1 MDRVI
6 RRVLAPIVSLREG
19 ESTTVVLMFAYSF
32 LVMTAYNIVKPITR
46 SKFISE
52 LGADNLPWVQLGA
65 GILIGLLMQAYT
77 RGIAAVPRRWA
88 IPVTQ
93 AGCVVLLL
101 AFWLLF
107 EAGVD
112 SASAAFYILGLILG
126 ILLIS
131 QFWTLASDVYDARH
145 AKRVFG
151 FIGGGASLGG
161 ATGAGITA
169 LIVDQV
175 GTDDL
180 LLVAAVVLLFCM
192 GLVTWIVRR
201 EEAAGA
207 SAAAEPEGIGGAE
220 GVRLLGQSK
229 HLQLIAVIIGCAA
242 IGGAIVEQQLNM
254 AAEATFGQDETD
266 GITQLLAQVTVYV
279 SLIGFVI
286 QTVLT
291 SRIHSLL
298 GIGFALLI
306 LPVGLGAMGL
316 VILFNAGIWAPA
328 AARVVDSSLRYT
340 VDKTSREV
348 LFLPLPTAVKYRAK
362 QFIDVTMDRFAKAL
376 GALML
381 LVLIKPW
388 GLALSWQ
395 QLSYASLGMMV
406 LWVVMAQRARREYL
420 ASFRRSIARHEVE
433 AAEIREP
440 HADLQTIELLVE
452 ELAHPDDQRVL
463 YAIELLESLGK
474 RHLVTPLLLYHS
486 SPQVRARTLQSLEA
500 LRPEVAVRWLPTVE
514 RLLADDHPDVRV
526 EAVRAVSAIRGQDA
540 AALMRGFLAQND
552 PRLIVTA
559 AIALLDTDNPS
570 DQAAAEAALQQL
582 ADDPRDV
589 AAPGRLEV
597 ARALGEARRPRL
609 RQMLIPLILDAN
621 VEVARAA
628 VRSAG
633 RESPDRAALFVPPL
647 VSLLRH
653 RHLKEDVRQ
662 VLLGYGNEV
671 VGPLAHFLGDTS
683 EDPWV
688 SPEHSRDAGTPRHT
702 EERRR
707 AGCRALGQRWLSP
720 VPGDHGAR
728 GGASCGAS
736 ADD

>member
-52 LGADNLPWVQLGA
+52 LRADNLPWVQLGA

-229 HLQLIAVIIGCAA
+229 H
-242 IGGAIVEQQLNM
+242 
-254 AAEATFGQDETD
+254 
-266 GITQLLAQVTVYV
+266 
-279 SLIGFVI
+279 
-286 QTVLT
+286 
-291 SRIHSLL
+291 
-298 GIGFALLI
+298 
-306 LPVGLGAMGL
+306 
-316 VILFNAGIWAPA
+316 PA
-328 AARVVDSSLRYT
+328 A
-340 VDKTSREV
+340 
-348 LFLPLPTAVKYRAK
+348 
-362 QFIDVTMDRFAKAL
+362 DR
-376 GALML
+376 
-381 LVLIKPW
+381 
-388 GLALSWQ
+388 
-395 QLSYASLGMMV
+395 QL
-406 LWVVMAQRARREYL
+406 
-420 ASFRRSIARHEVE
+420 
-433 AAEIREP
+433 
-440 HADLQTIELLVE
+440 
-452 ELAHPDDQRVL
+452 
-463 YAIELLESLGK
+463 
-474 RHLVTPLLLYHS
+474 
-486 SPQVRARTLQSLEA
+486 
-500 LRPEVAVRWLPTVE
+500 
-514 RLLADDHPDVRV
+514 
-526 EAVRAVSAIRGQDA
+526 
-540 AALMRGFLAQND
+540 
-552 PRLIVTA
+552 
-559 AIALLDTDNPS
+559 
-570 DQAAAEAALQQL
+570 
-582 ADDPRDV
+582 
-589 AAPGRLEV
+589 
-597 ARALGEARRPRL
+597 
-609 RQMLIPLILDAN
+609 
-621 VEVARAA
+621 
-628 VRSAG
+628 
-633 RESPDRAALFVPPL
+633 
-647 VSLLRH
+647 
-653 RHLKEDVRQ
+653 
-662 VLLGYGNEV
+662 
-671 VGPLAHFLGDTS
+671 
-683 EDPWV
+683 
-688 SPEHSRDAGTPRHT
+688 
-702 EERRR
+702 
-707 AGCRALGQRWLSP
+707 
-720 VPGDHGAR
+720 
-728 GGASCGAS
+728 
-736 ADD
+736 